1 MEQIIYSQIF
11 DILTELNVCPAPRAL
26 LIRIL
31 QPTQILEMNIESSSR
46 SFDAIPTAA
55 TSVVPN

>member
-11 DILTELNVCPAPRAL
+11 DILTELNVCPAPR
-26 LIRIL
+26 
-31 QPTQILEMNIESSSR
+31 SSR